1 MTKTEY
7 QYLARYKRI
16 RNRVRNIIFNIK
28 EYMDKKIYID
38 DIDDDLAKIEYEI
51 EYYDDVNSDNNHNS
65 IYCDSLEK
73 LADELFKFYN
83 YSYELLEHKSAQ
95 LNIHLFSKETEDI
108 TETIN
113 IMMLKN

>member
-28 EYMDKKIYID
+28 EYIDKKVY
-38 DIDDDLAKIEYEI
+38 IDDDLAKIEYEI
-51 EYYDDVNSDNNHNS
+51 EYYDDVSSDNNHNS
-65 IYCDSLEK
+65 IYCCSLEK

-95 LNIHLFSKETEDI
+95 LNIHLFSKETDDI

-113 IMMLKN
+113 FMMFK

>member
-7 QYLARYKRI
+7 QYLARYKRL
-16 RNRVRNIIFNIK
+16 RSRVRSIIFNIK
-28 EYMDKKIYID
+28 EYIDKEVY
-38 DIDDDLAKIEYEI
+38 IDDDLAKIEYEI
-51 EYYDDVNSDNNHNS
+51 EYYDNVSLDHNHNS

-95 LNIHLFSKETEDI
+95 LNINLYSKATEDI

-113 IMMLKN
+113 IMMLK

>member
-16 RNRVRNIIFNIK
+16 RNRVRNTILNIK
-28 EYMDKKIYID
+28 EYIDKEVY
-38 DIDDDLAKIEYEI
+38 IDDDLTKIEYEI
-51 EYYDDVNSDNNHNS
+51 EYYENVNSDDNHNS

-95 LNIHLFSKETEDI
+95 LNIHLYSKETEDI

-113 IMMLKN
+113 IMMLK

>member
-1 MTKTEY
+1 MTKTEC

-28 EYMDKKIYID
+28 EYMDKKVY
-38 DIDDDLAKIEYEI
+38 IDDDLAKIEYEI
-51 EYYDDVNSDNNHNS
+51 EYYDDVNSDKNHNS
-65 IYCDSLEK
+65 IYCDSLGE

-83 YSYELLEHKSAQ
+83 CSYESLEHKSAQ
-95 LNIHLFSKETEDI
+95 LNIHLYSKETDDI

-113 IMMLKN
+113 FMILK

>member
-7 QYLARYKRI
+7 QYLASYKRR
-16 RNRVRNIIFNIK
+16 RNRVRNIISNIK
-28 EYMDKKIYID
+28 EYMDKEIY
-38 DIDDDLAKIEYEI
+38 IDDDLAKIEYEI
-51 EYYDDVNSDNNHNS
+51 EYYDDVNSDHNHNS

-73 LADELFKFYN
+73 LADELFNFYN

-95 LNIHLFSKETEDI
+95 LNIHPYSKETDDI

-113 IMMLKN
+113 FMMLKN

>member
-7 QYLARYKRI
+7 QYLAGYKRR

-28 EYMDKKIYID
+28 EYMDKEIYID
-38 DIDDDLAKIEYEI
+38 DDIAKIEYEI
-51 EYYDDVNSDNNHNS
+51 EYYDDVNSDHNHNS
-65 IYCDSLEK
+65 IYCDSLEE

-95 LNIHLFSKETEDI
+95 LNIHLFSKETDDI
-108 TETIN
+108 IETIN
-113 IMMLKN
+113 FMMLKN